1 MSGPARTAAA
11 VFFDLDGCL
20 VDSERAIPRA
30 YNEALTALGLPPQP
44 VATLR
49 RFIGPPLLEGFTTL
63 LSELG
68 GDPGRA
74 MDGVTAYREVYGEIA
89 LADTQ
94 VVPGVETALDALD
107 GVPLAVVTSK
117 PAFFAEPILAAL
129 GLAHR
134 FRGVYAPD
142 LRATTEAKAVAL
154 GRALREVAPGVA
166 PARTAMVGDRSHDVV
181 AGRGCGAHTVGV
193 TWGAGD
199 RGELVGAD
207 ADRVID
213 DPDELP
219 GALRW

>member
-1 MSGPARTAAA
+1 MNGSTAPAEAI
-11 VFFDLDGCL
+11 FFDLDGCL

-63 LSELG
+63 LTELG

-74 MDGVTAYREVYGEIA
+74 MDGVTAYREVYGDIA
-89 LADTQ
+89 LADTE
-94 VVPGVETALDALD
+94 VVPGVEAALDALD

-117 PAFFAEPILAAL
+117 PAVFAEPILATL
-129 GLAHR
+129 GLADR

-142 LRATTEAKAVAL
+142 LRATTETKAVAL
-154 GRALREVAPGVA
+154 ARALQEIVPGAAPSG
-166 PARTAMVGDRSHDVV
+166 TFMVGDRSHDVV
-181 AGRGCGAHTVGV
+181 AGRSCGTRTVGV

-199 RGELVGAD
+199 REELVGAG
-207 ADRVID
+207 ADRIID
-213 DPDELP
+213 RPDELP
-219 GALRW
+219 AALV